1 MIMPPT
7 PRTTR
12 ETLPDQDY
20 LCARLQRVEV
30 EVQVGLH
37 PWELHPEKPTRLWVD
52 VALYAFDPPRRPAGL
67 YEVIDYDRVRNYLK
81 SWESKPHTPLL
92 ETLAEE
98 LVEFGFADERVDAVR
113 VSLTKPDIFNEAHGA
128 GVELFRRRAKLDA
141 ELLPL
146 AKKKA
151 PARAGAKTSRKSR

>member
-1 MIMPPT
+1 MAQT
-7 PRTTR
+7 SGTSR

-20 LCARLQRVEV
+20 LCARLRRVEV
-30 EVQVGLH
+30 QVQVGLH

-52 VALYAFDPPRRPAGL
+52 VALYAFNPPRRPAGL

-81 SWESKPHTPLL
+81 SWEQKPHTPLL

-98 LVEFGFADERVDAVR
+98 LVEFSFADERVDAVR
-113 VSLTKPDIFNEAHGA
+113 VCLTKPDIFNEAHGA
-128 GVELFRRRAKLDA
+128 GVELFRRRGNAQADV
-141 ELLPL
+141 LPV

-151 PARAGAKTSRKSR
+151 PVARSAAKKRR